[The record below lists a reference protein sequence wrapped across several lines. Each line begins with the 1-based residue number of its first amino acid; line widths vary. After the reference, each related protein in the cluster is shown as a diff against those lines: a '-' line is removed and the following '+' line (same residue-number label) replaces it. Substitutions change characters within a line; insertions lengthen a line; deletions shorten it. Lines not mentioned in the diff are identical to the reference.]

1 MERQIESC
9 ADIWEELKCPP
20 ALLVVLPG
28 LVPGYDGLSFPFSSE
43 GVRICYNLIICHG
56 LKVHPVVDRHAF
68 FHAPAD
74 CPDSQSEHKGW
85 FSGQNTG
92 CLWCNVPVCST
103 GNDITL
109 ALHSMDYCS
118 IGENLQPMVEN

>member
-1 MERQIESC
+1 MGRQIESC

-68 FHAPAD
+68 IARTVRVSTRGGSPARIQAASGVM
-74 CPDSQSEHKGW
+74 SQYARLAMILHW
-85 FSGQNTG
+85 R
-92 CLWCNVPVCST
+92 CILWTIAALERTCSRW
-103 GNDITL
+103 
-109 ALHSMDYCS
+109 
-118 IGENLQPMVEN
+118 